1 MKIIGVDASTKR
13 IAIVQFKDGN
23 LDDWNLISTMEHP
36 LDDRIFDLYHKFKEQ
51 IECRFKPDLVIF
63 EEIPFV
69 RNFRAERALSEIVG
83 CCKLVCQENN
93 INYRVVNNTV
103 WKKQVLGDGRATK
116 DEIKAFVIVKYP
128 ILTFEKQDILDACA
142 ICLMG
147 VNRVKEGVESNGI

>member
-1 MKIIGVDASTKR
+1 MKISGVDASTKR

-36 LDDRIFDLYHKFKEQ
+36 LDDRIFDLYNKFKEQ
-51 IECRFKPDLVIF
+51 IECRFKPNLVVF

-116 DEIKAFVIVKYP
+116 DEIKAFVIARYP
-128 ILTFEKQDILDACA
+128 ILAFERQDIFDACA
-142 ICLMG
+142 ISLLG
-147 VNRVKEGVESNGI
+147 VNLVRGGKI